1 MVEHNSEK
9 IGGGGSIPLRGTF
22 LAGVVQPVERFLAKE
37 KVTGAHPVTRSSDSA
52 EWKMRFISSP
62 TRAKAKG

>member
-37 KVTGAHPVTRSSDSA
+37 KVTGANPVTRS
-52 EWKMRFISSP
+52 
-62 TRAKAKG
+62 